1 MHTEQVS
8 AATTNSETGAP
19 ATAAP
24 SSPVDTD
31 HTASVRSIAIRFTL
45 ASSAVLA
52 IIPLAAIRA
61 HGEIAPLAI
70 AVLAILLAVQIP
82 FMWQMAGALGAIQRE
97 RDVLLHHAA
106 RTSQSVRHQIA
117 ADLHDSIAQDL
128 TGVSFSLAALG
139 RNQSIDPAAVAEAAE
154 SLRTALGSFRFV
166 LDETLLDC

>member
-1 MHTEQVS
+1 VDTEQVS

-61 HGEIAPLAI
+61 QSEIAPLAI

-82 FMWQMAGALGAIQRE
+82 CMWQMAGALRAIQRE
-97 RDVLLHHAA
+97 RDLLVHDAA
-106 RTSQSVRHQIA
+106 RTSQSVRHQLA
-117 ADLHDSIAQDL
+117 ADLHDGIAQDL